1 MTALNSPDL
10 YFVAIAPR
18 EIEFIE
24 EAFPAVPN
32 SCNLLLTTSFIASL
46 ESNKYLRGSNCEG
59 FSWKYFLTAAVAANL
74 KSVSTLTFLTP
85 CFIPS

>member
-24 EAFPAVPN
+24 ESTGKDVVDLKGSSFDSEFAICNPN
-32 SCNLLLTTSFIASL
+32 EYLEYVSSQSCVSL
-46 ESNKYLRGSNCEG
+46 RKLSKDYH
-59 FSWKYFLTAAVAANL
+59 FSK
-74 KSVSTLTFLTP
+74 
-85 CFIPS
+85 